1 MLGKEML
8 QLIENTEYHQG
19 KQAVLLGD
27 HMGKIAHMEVSVWV
41 LSILLIIKE
50 MEHMD
55 ILLYHCLNTAAQLEG
70 ERWYT
75 MNYAEF

>member
-27 HMGKIAHMEVSVWV
+27 HMGKIAHMQICELA
-41 LSILLIIKE
+41 LSTLLIAKE
-50 MEHMD
+50 MELMHLF
-55 ILLYHCLNTAAQLEG
+55 ICHRLNTAAQLEG
-70 ERWYT
+70 ERWYA
-75 MNYAEF
+75 MNYAGI